1 MVLSTRININE
12 RLKKALSFVP
22 ECDCMAD
29 IGSDHGY
36 ASIYAVQN
44 GIAKNVI
51 ATDISVPSLAKTKKL
66 VSEFSLESSIECRA
80 GNGFEVLAKGEA
92 KVAFIAG
99 MGAEL
104 IADII
109 ENSDDIARS
118 FESMV
123 LQPMNS
129 AEPLRRRIT
138 NKGYKID
145 SEGIVLEN
153 GKFYQILKCSCGECT
168 LSDIE
173 CELGTYV
180 YKERIP
186 LAAEYIEHMINHYAK
201 ILEYVGENDTEQA
214 QAKKREA
221 FMKTNEYRR
230 ALEWAMSK

>member
-1 MVLSTRININE
+1 MVLNKRININE
-12 RLKKALSFVP
+12 RLRKALSFVP
-22 ECDCMAD
+22 ECDCMVD

-44 GIAKNVI
+44 GIAKKVI
-51 ATDISVPSLAKTKKL
+51 ATDISVPSLAKTKKI
-66 VSEFSLESSIECRA
+66 VSEFSLESNIECRA

-92 KVAFIAG
+92 SVAFIAG

-109 ENSDDIARS
+109 ECSDDVARS
-118 FESMV
+118 FDCMV

-138 NKGYKID
+138 NIGYRID
-145 SEGIVLEN
+145 AEGIVLEN
-153 GKFYQILKCSCGECT
+153 GKFYQILKCSRGECT

-180 YKERIP
+180 FKEHIP
-186 LAAEYIEHMINHYAK
+186 LATEYIEHMINHYAK

-214 QAKKREA
+214 RGKKREA
-221 FMKTNEYRR
+221 LMKTNEYRR
-230 ALEWAMSK
+230 ALEWAMSE